1 VDRSAVDVGLCIGW
15 TCVDRSVV
23 GVGLYSGGVYVGQSG
38 VDVGLCIGGTRV
50 DRSVVDGGLYGSG
63 SGGSTADVD
72 SVPTA
77 VAVAVSVTVTVT
89 AGDAGNKTA
98 KAPGALAAAQ
108 RDILRIGPAGAA
120 TGRTRECQ
128 PLSFHPLVVS
138 AWWPNTGKN
147 ERLLVVDRRP
157 RPPPTAKQATARAS
171 GSHARTAIFIQQQPP
186 LPAPGKQFTRLPSP
200 NRPFIAFILGG
211 NPIFWKIKF
220 PS

>member
-1 VDRSAVDVGLCIGW
+1 M
-15 TCVDRSVV
+15 DRSVV

-77 VAVAVSVTVTVT
+77 VAVAVSVTVSVTVT

-108 RDILRIGPAGAA
+108 RDIA
-120 TGRTRECQ
+120 
-128 PLSFHPLVVS
+128 S
-138 AWWPNTGKN
+138 
-147 ERLLVVDRRP
+147 DRARWSGDRP
-157 RPPPTAKQATARAS
+157 
-171 GSHARTAIFIQQQPP
+171 HARV
-186 LPAPGKQFTRLPSP
+186 PAPFIP
-200 NRPFIAFILGG
+200 PFGRSLSGGAVLGETSG
-211 NPIFWKIKF
+211 CW
-220 PS
+220 